1 MDVYNFSVISKYGNV
16 QVTITLYPRT
26 DREVGGMDT
35 AHEGMV
41 LSLDWHPLG
50 HILASG
56 SNDHTAKFWTRNR
69 PGDLMQDKY
78 NLNTNPNEGLYD
90 QGELQEMALEDPHG
104 LQVGMFRELGTF
116 LCSYVDV

>member
-1 MDVYNFSVISKYGNV
+1 
-16 QVTITLYPRT
+16 
-26 DREVGGMDT
+26 MDT

-69 PGDLMQDKY
+69 PGMENSIIFFY
-78 NLNTNPNEGLYD
+78 LNTKSTDESIEYSILST
-90 QGELQEMALEDPHG
+90 
-104 LQVGMFRELGTF
+104 R
-116 LCSYVDV
+116 

>member
-1 MDVYNFSVISKYGNV
+1 
-16 QVTITLYPRT
+16 
-26 DREVGGMDT
+26 MDT

-104 LQVGMFRELGTF
+104 LQVGMFRE
-116 LCSYVDV
+116 